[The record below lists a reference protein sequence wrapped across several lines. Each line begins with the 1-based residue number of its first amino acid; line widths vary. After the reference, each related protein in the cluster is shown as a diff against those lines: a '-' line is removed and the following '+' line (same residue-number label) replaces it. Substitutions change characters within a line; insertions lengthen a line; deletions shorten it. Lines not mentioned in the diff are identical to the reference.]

1 MNFYLQMT
9 GRPSRGV
16 ANTARRR
23 RGRPPGPARGRGQDQ
38 TASQS
43 RGQSEGGSRRPSC
56 GRGRPRRFHPYP
68 DRNAN
73 DPPAEAGDD
82 GANENIDPGEGSSRG
97 PGPATLSHHL
107 IIPDNSSSES
117 EEDALHSD
125 EEFPLDE
132 NDIISDREEEAD
144 EDEEDD
150 HSGDIRPHRDRLVH
164 DIESA
169 RDPGNY
175 NR

>member
-1 MNFYLQMT
+1 MK
-9 GRPSRGV
+9 V
-16 ANTARRR
+16 AVVD
-23 RGRPPGPARGRGQDQ
+23 PLEEEDGQEDS
-38 TASQS
+38 THS
-43 RGQSEGGSRRPSC
+43 
-56 GRGRPRRFHPYP
+56 YP

-73 DPPAEAGDD
+73 DPPAEAGDN